1 VGTEGEDEAGAEPLA
16 RTRTAA
22 SAPPDRSPPLHS
34 PGRRTIGMLG
44 GVEPDVVV
52 SPSLRIPARELRW
65 RFSRS
70 SGPGGQ
76 GVNTT
81 DSRVELGWEPGT
93 SVALGPVA
101 LERLQARLAGRMTDG
116 VLVVTASEFRSQL
129 RNREAARMRLAALV
143 RDAVAPPAATRRPT
157 RPSAGQRRRRL
168 EDKRR
173 HSEIKRL
180 RRPDTGA

>member
-1 VGTEGEDEAGAEPLA
+1 
-16 RTRTAA
+16 
-22 SAPPDRSPPLHS
+22 
-34 PGRRTIGMLG
+34 M
-44 GVEPDVVV
+44 EPDLVVT
-52 SPSLRIPARELRW
+52 PSLTIPARELRW

-81 DSRVELGWEPGT
+81 DSRVELAWEPGT
-93 SVALGPVA
+93 SVALGAVA
-101 LERLQARLAGRMTDG
+101 LERLRARLAGRMTDG

-129 RNREAARMRLAALV
+129 RNREAARTRLAALV
-143 RDAVAPPAATRRPT
+143 REAVAPPATTRRAT

-173 HSEIKRL
+173 RSEVKRL
-180 RRPDTGA
+180 RRPEGY